1 MTKIKTLEAL
11 GFVPAFKGSQGG
23 MLKERIE
30 EQDAKSLAAEH
41 GGTATPAPIQYV
53 VGLGR
58 FCPRQRRGGLRLTNS
73 GAQVSTAPHCGRFS
87 FFLRPIAG
95 AFHI

>member
-30 EQDAKSLAAEH
+30 EAQAKSLAAEH
-41 GGTATPAPIQYV
+41 GGTATPPQFSTWWGWDV
-53 VGLGR
+53 FV
-58 FCPRQRRGGLRLTNS
+58 P
-73 GAQVSTAPHCGRFS
+73 VSAEEA
-87 FFLRPIAG
+87 LA
-95 AFHI
+95 

>member
-11 GFVPAFKGSQGG
+11 GFVPAFKGAQGG

-41 GGTATPAPIQYV
+41 GGTAIPPQFVTWWGWDVFVPV
-53 VGLGR
+53 
-58 FCPRQRRGGLRLTNS
+58 
-73 GAQVSTAPHCGRFS
+73 TAEEAC
-87 FFLRPIAG
+87 A
-95 AFHI
+95 